1 MTKSEQKKQDKA
13 IIAALMANRGNRK
26 IAARGLGID
35 ISVIEERFKDKDFV
49 HLYHRKLLEKLK
61 F

>member
-13 IIAALMANRGNRK
+13 IIAALMANKGNRK
-26 IAARGLGID
+26 IAARGLGIE
-35 ISVIEERFKDKDFV
+35 ISVIEDRFKDKDFV